1 MKRLF
6 CCFVFI
12 SLFTVFSFSQVTET
26 DKKSLSIPL
35 TGEETCFDAE
45 GKEISKKAFSDSI
58 STQKYFFSIKDSSIW
73 TLERKYLRQDVIG
86 KKIPFYETKDL
97 YGNIF
102 ETERKYI
109 TLLSFWDITC
119 PPCIEE
125 LTALN
130 LLVKEF
136 EGLEIVALTKDN
148 AKEVLAFLEKHNYNW
163 KNLVLLADY
172 KNEFEAVFAP
182 KMNPANLILDKEN
195 TVIEVFYGKKLRETV
210 VLLDSLFKKQD
221 MLKSWRQYGVNRQ

>member
-35 TGEETCFDAE
+35 TGEETYFDAE

-58 STQKYFFSIKDSSIW
+58 STQKYFFSIKNPSIW
-73 TLERKYLRQDVIG
+73 TLVRKNPRREDVVG

-97 YGNIF
+97 YGNKF
-102 ETERKYI
+102 ETERKNI
-109 TLLSFWDITC
+109 TLLSFWNITC

-130 LLVKEF
+130 LLVKDF
-136 EGLEIVALTKDN
+136 EGLEIVALTKDK
-148 AKEVLAFLEKHNYNW
+148 AEKVLAFLEKHNYSW
-163 KNLVLLADY
+163 KNLVLLTDY
-172 KNEFEAVFAP
+172 KDEFEAVFAP
-182 KMNPANLILDKEN
+182 KMNPVNLILDKEN
-195 TVIEVFYGKKLRETV
+195 TVIEVYYGKKLRETV

-221 MLKSWRQYGVNRQ
+221 M